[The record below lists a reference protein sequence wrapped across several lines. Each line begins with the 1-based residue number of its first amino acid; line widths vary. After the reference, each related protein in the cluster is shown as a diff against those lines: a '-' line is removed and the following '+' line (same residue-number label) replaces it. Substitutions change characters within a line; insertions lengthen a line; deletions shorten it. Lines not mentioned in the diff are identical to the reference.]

1 MHVCVNH
8 ANSTSASIALKL
20 TENQRETGL
29 HQQVY
34 NCIIVPYVNPNY
46 RVNNV
51 RATQYT
57 HVAIK

>member
-1 MHVCVNH
+1 MHLCVNH

-34 NCIIVPYVNPNY
+34 NWIIVPYTNPNY
-46 RVNNV
+46 RVNNA
-51 RATQYT
+51 RATQ
-57 HVAIK
+57 